1 MKNVNLSF
9 IGGLAF
15 VFMLGLLL
23 SFILF
28 NEKEDN
34 KEGGVTSLGS
44 FAVADLH
51 SGNLIRSREL
61 EFPALFNVWASWCVS
76 CRYEHGLLME
86 LANQGVAIYGINYL
100 DERQDALEWLE
111 LRGDPY
117 VASLYDAK
125 GSLGVE
131 LGIYGVPETFLIAE
145 NGDILVHHLGILT
158 QEIWET
164 KFLPLWQNI

>member
-1 MKNVNLSF
+1 MRKPSLSF
-9 IGGLAF
+9 AGGLAF
-15 VFMLGLLL
+15 IFLLGLLF

-28 NEKEDN
+28 YEEPDN
-34 KEGGVTSLGS
+34 KTEGVTRLGR
-44 FAVADLH
+44 FAVADLQ
-51 SGNLIRSREL
+51 SGNLIHSKEL
-61 EFPALFNVWASWCVS
+61 ELPALFNVWASWCVS
-76 CRYEHGLLME
+76 CRYEHGLLMQ
-86 LANQGVAIYGINYL
+86 LAEQGIPIYGVNYL

-117 VASLYDAK
+117 VASLYDAA

-158 QEIWET
+158 QEVWQE
-164 KFLPLWQNI
+164 KFLPLWQDT